1 MSNVCALYTI
11 NIGYCIDKL
20 PPMYITYQL
29 SQITFNTLYTKCGKG
44 TRTYIYIYMYITYL
58 VIDIIIIDLLT
69 DIPRQV
75 VTKRNW
81 PTTQSRMMQVHG
93 NTVAKLVMPPA
104 KSWGLL
110 NHREF
115 VVMVGGQDLGILGT
129 ACWAMDR
136 VDHWNMDELQVWC

>member
-11 NIGYCIDKL
+11 SIGYCIDKL

-44 TRTYIYIYMYITYL
+44 TRTYIYMYITYL

-104 KSWGLL
+104 KS
-110 NHREF
+110 
-115 VVMVGGQDLGILGT
+115 
-129 ACWAMDR
+129 
-136 VDHWNMDELQVWC
+136 